1 MSFYSIKAGDY
12 YGIFPRLIDRIASA
26 QNNKGNILNEIVQDF
41 TPLIKKYTFLL
52 KHEDAQADLQLDFIE
67 LICNFKTDSF
77 SPKEDK
83 YVLAYIE
90 KSIRN
95 AYIRRSKEKVRQNHC
110 DFFEDLTH
118 TQKHVAEK
126 TAATYDRYDE
136 LDAAQLKQL
145 LTPCQFKVVYYLY
158 FTDLSVKETGQA
170 LGISRQS
177 VNKTKS
183 KALATLRQA
192 WL

>member
-26 QNNKGNILNEIVQDF
+26 QNNKGDILNEIIQDF
-41 TPLIKKYTFLL
+41 TPIIKKYAFIL
-52 KHEDAQADLQLDFIE
+52 KYEDAQADLQLDFLE

-77 SPKEDK
+77 SPKEDQ

-90 KSIRN
+90 KAVRS
-95 AYIRRSKEKVRQNHC
+95 AYIRRSKEKARLNHY

-118 TQKHVAEK
+118 TQKHIAEQ
-126 TAATYDRYDE
+126 TVATYDRYNE
-136 LDAAQLKQL
+136 LDVAQLKQL

-158 FTDLSVKETGQA
+158 YMDLSVKETGQA

-177 VNKTKS
+177 VNQTKS